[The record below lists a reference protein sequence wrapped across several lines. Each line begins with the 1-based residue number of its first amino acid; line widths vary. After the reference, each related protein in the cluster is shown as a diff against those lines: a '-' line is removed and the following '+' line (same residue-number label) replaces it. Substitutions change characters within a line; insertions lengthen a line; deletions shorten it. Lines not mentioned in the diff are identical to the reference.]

1 MNLDLPTSSD
11 PVAIPSWE
19 ECLSLLD
26 RLPSLAAEARTAA
39 VERLVRNP
47 RPGLREQVLRIG
59 ASVLAD
65 DRLIAY
71 LRDDGDAVL
80 RNAASEILRLRGG
93 RSLPLVV
100 GLLRDPEPDVV
111 LQAVLILDRLHDP
124 RALEPLHGV
133 LAHPDPNVQQ
143 EAILA
148 IGRLGDARSVPYL
161 LPFLDAE
168 PWVQMAATQA
178 LGDLRSTEAVLPL
191 AARLRDELIGPL
203 AAESL
208 ARIGGEA
215 ALAALTRPWP
225 PANPGL
231 DDEVLAGLLA
241 HVLEGIPADR
251 VRALLPRPFP
261 SLLAERFAGGSDEQR
276 TALARCLLMLGPSA
290 SDEAALATLAARTA
304 AGGAAGGA
312 AAGVLPAALA
322 GRHDLTEQLLGQR
335 GAPGGWGF
343 LLAAR
348 YPDRTPAGAFRAA
361 LGAAGL
367 EDEQLPA
374 LVQAL
379 ATTGVPGVGEPLL
392 DLYLR
397 SSTAAREALE
407 PALARHRREIL
418 EAIQHRPALDGVD
431 RLVLSAQ
438 TGAPAGEL
446 LAALLALPAAACAAA
461 VGRLLGCEELVR
473 TLPWE
478 RWITGDPAAF
488 SPLAAAAAGRYSLH
502 PLAPALRRQAAD
514 APSVPL
520 LRALGELADRAAV
533 PLLVSV
539 LAHRPE
545 LRLVALESLGKIG
558 GAEARAALRAAV
570 EVPLPPPAGGTE
582 LRVAHRALA
591 GCATEDE
598 ESLFLAA
605 AGHADWYVRLA
616 AVDGLSRMTRPAATG
631 ALGRLAGDPVQA
643 VAHRALA
650 ALESCLGREG

>member
-1 MNLDLPTSSD
+1 MNLDLPTSPD

-47 RPGLREQVLRIG
+47 SPGIRQQALRLG

-71 LRDDGDAVL
+71 LRDEDDAVL

-93 RSLPLVV
+93 RSLPLVT

-133 LAHPDPNVQQ
+133 LSHPDPNVQQ

-148 IGRLGDARSVPYL
+148 IGRLGDARSISYL
-161 LPFLDAE
+161 LPFLEAE

-178 LGDLRSTEAVLPL
+178 LGDLRSPAAVPAL
-191 AARLRDELIGPL
+191 AARLGDELVGSL

-215 ALAALTRPWP
+215 ALRALTAAWP
-225 PANPGL
+225 LDNPAI
-231 DDEVLAGLLA
+231 DDEVLTGLLA
-241 HVLEGIPADR
+241 HVLEGIPADQ
-251 VRALLPRPFP
+251 AHAILPLPFP
-261 SLLAERFAGGSDEQR
+261 TRLAQRFAGGSDEQR
-276 TALARCLLMLGPSA
+276 AAVARCLLVLGPSEW
-290 SDEAALATLAARTA
+290 DEEALATLAAS
-304 AGGAAGGA
+304 AGAGGA
-312 AAGVLPAALA
+312 AASVLPAALA
-322 GRHDLTEQLLGQR
+322 ARQDLTHRLLGR
-335 GAPGGWGF
+335 SGMPGAWGF

-348 YPDRTPAGAFRAA
+348 FPDRAPAETFRAA
-361 LGAAGL
+361 LATAAAGP
-367 EDEQLPA
+367 EGEQLPA
-374 LVQAL
+374 LVLAL
-379 ATTGVPGVGEPLL
+379 ATTGVRGMGELLL

-397 SSTAAREALE
+397 SPAGARETLE
-407 PALARHRREIL
+407 PAFSRHRHEIL
-418 EAIQHRPALDGVD
+418 AALRGRPALNAAD
-431 RLVLSAQ
+431 RLALSAQ
-438 TGAPAGEL
+438 TGASVGDL
-446 LAALLALPAAACAAA
+446 LAALSGLPPAGRAAAA
-461 VGRLLGCEELVR
+461 GRLLGHEPLMR
-473 TLPWE
+473 ALPWE
-478 RWITGDPAAF
+478 SWIEEQPAAF
-488 SPLAAAAAGRYSLH
+488 APLAAAAAGRYALGS
-502 PLAPALRRQAAD
+502 LAPALRRQAAA
-514 APSVPL
+514 APSAPL

-533 PLLVSV
+533 PLLVGV
-539 LAHRPE
+539 LDSRPE

-558 GAEARAALRAAV
+558 CAEARAALREVIAA
-570 EVPLPPPAGGTE
+570 PPPPPAGGAE
-582 LRVAHRALA
+582 LRVAYRALA
-591 GCATEDE
+591 GCAMEEDGA
-598 ESLFLAA
+598 LFLKA

-616 AVDGLSRMTRPAATG
+616 AVDGLGRTSCPAQTA

-650 ALESCLGREG
+650 ALESRLGREG